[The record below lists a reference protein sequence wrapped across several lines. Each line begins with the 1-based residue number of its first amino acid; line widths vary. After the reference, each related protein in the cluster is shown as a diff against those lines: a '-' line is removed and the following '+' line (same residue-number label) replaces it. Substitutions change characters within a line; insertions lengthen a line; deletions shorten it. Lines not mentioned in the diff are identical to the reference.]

1 MRNLRCILFL
11 ISLTPALIG
20 SSANAAAPGM
30 PPSSPLGIVVSA
42 ENSRVGV
49 DTNYAGATVYDGD
62 RFATQNDGTMRLRLG
77 NGQLL
82 LFHAT
87 AVIVH
92 AVPSGFSVNLDG
104 GTASAASS
112 EGHTFELIVNG
123 ISIRPADAHRAVAQ
137 VERVNSAEA
146 ILVVGQGNL
155 KIAMGDEVRTVAA
168 GNSYKLEIVGSE
180 ESSSSGEQAPQ
191 GAVPTGR
198 NRNKLLIIVITAA
211 AAVTGI
217 LIWRATVSPTAP

>member
-1 MRNLRCILFL
+1 MRNFRCILFL
-11 ISLTPALIG
+11 ISLTPPLIG

-30 PPSSPLGIVVSA
+30 APSSPLGIVVSA

-62 RFATQNDGTMRLRLG
+62 RFATQDNGTMRLRLG

-92 AVPSGFSVNLDG
+92 AVPLGFSVNLDSG
-104 GTASAASS
+104 VASAASS

-168 GNSYKLEIVGSE
+168 GNSYKLEIKDSE
-180 ESSSSGEQAPQ
+180 ESSSSGEQGPQ

-198 NRNKLLIIVITAA
+198 SRNRLLIIVITAA

>member
-1 MRNLRCILFL
+1 MRNFRCILFL
-11 ISLTPALIG
+11 ISLTPPLIG

-30 PPSSPLGIVVSA
+30 APSSPLGIVVSA

-62 RFATQNDGTMRLRLG
+62 RFATQDNGTMRLRLG

-87 AVIVH
+87 AVIVY
-92 AVPSGFSVNLDG
+92 AVPLGFSVNLDSG
-104 GTASAASS
+104 VASAASS

-137 VERVNSAEA
+137 VERVNSTEA

-168 GNSYKLEIVGSE
+168 GNSYKLEITDSE
-180 ESSSSGEQAPQ
+180 ETSSSGEQGPQ

-198 NRNKLLIIVITAA
+198 SRNRLLIIVITAA

>member
-11 ISLTPALIG
+11 ISLTPPLVG

-30 PPSSPLGIVVSA
+30 PPSSPFGIVVSA
-42 ENSRVGV
+42 ENSTVSV

-62 RFATQNDGTMRLRLG
+62 RFATQDDGTMRLRLG

-92 AVPSGFSVNLDG
+92 AVPSGFSVNLDSG
-104 GTASAASS
+104 AASAAPS
-112 EGHTFELIVNG
+112 EGDTFELIVNG
-123 ISIRPADAHRAVAQ
+123 ISIRPADAHQAVAQ

-168 GNSYKLEIVGSE
+168 GNSYKLEITDSE
-180 ESSSSGEQAPQ
+180 ESSSSGEQGPQ

-198 NRNKLLIIVITAA
+198 SRNRLLINVITAA

>member
-11 ISLTPALIG
+11 ISLTPPLVG
-20 SSANAAAPGM
+20 SRANAAAPGM

-42 ENSRVGV
+42 ENSRVGA

-62 RFATQNDGTMRLRLG
+62 RFATQDNGTMRLRLG

-87 AVIVH
+87 AVVVH
-92 AVPSGFSVNLDG
+92 AVPLGFLVNLDSG
-104 GTASAASS
+104 IALAASS

-123 ISIRPADAHRAVAQ
+123 ISIRSADAHRAVAQ

-146 ILVVGQGNL
+146 ILVVGQGNF

-168 GNSYKLEIVGSE
+168 GNSYKLEITGSE

-198 NRNKLLIIVITAA
+198 NRNRLLIIVITAVA
-211 AAVTGI
+211 ATTGI
-217 LIWRATVSPTAP
+217 LIWRATMSPTAP